1 MSLCHQKLFLKLKRV
16 LKSLKNSFITNGF
29 QLFCWND
36 CNFVIHVWKSFLRF
50 VVLITQ
56 FIREIPAVEKKLN
69 DSVINFNFSW
79 EDIFYPGL
87 GLLYYVFR
95 VCQRNQTAQER
106 TAAEWVM
113 VSPDQGSRL
122 VVGTRD
128 FIF

>member
-1 MSLCHQKLFLKLKRV
+1 MVFKFIIKLFR
-16 LKSLKNSFITNGF
+16 
-29 QLFCWND
+29 WND
-36 CNFVIHVWKSFLRF
+36 CNFEIHVWKSFLRF
-50 VVLITQ
+50 AVLITQ
-56 FIREIPAVEKKLN
+56 FIREIPAVENKLN

-87 GLLYYVFR
+87 GLPCYVFR

>member
-1 MSLCHQKLFLKLKRV
+1 MVFKIIIILFR
-16 LKSLKNSFITNGF
+16 
-29 QLFCWND
+29 WND

-56 FIREIPAVEKKLN
+56 FIGEIPAVENKLN

-87 GLLYYVFR
+87 GLPCYFFP
-95 VCQRNQTAQER
+95 VCQKNQTAQER

-113 VSPDQGSRL
+113 VSHDQGSWL

-128 FIF
+128 FIL